1 MSDSGQLPLSV
12 PDPTV
17 DALLEGLN
25 PDQYDAVVHPGG
37 PLLVV
42 AGAGSGKTRVLT
54 HRIAHLVRSGV
65 HPTSILAITF
75 TNKAASEMRERVAGL
90 VGPVIKAM
98 WVSTF
103 HSACVRILR
112 AHGDRIGYPRNFSIY
127 DQADAVRLTGYVVR
141 DLGLDAKRFSSRAV
155 HAHISLLKNELVD
168 PHQAV
173 ARADDIFQRKH
184 ADIYAEYQARLERSG
199 SMDFDDLLVNVVRLF
214 REHPD
219 VLEEYR
225 RRFTHL
231 LVDEY
236 QDTNLAQNE
245 IVLQLAA
252 ADDPAA
258 EHNVTVVGDSDQ
270 SVYRFRGADLR
281 NIMQFE
287 DAFADVT
294 MIVLSQNYR
303 STQTILDA
311 ANAVIVNNV
320 GRKDKDLWTDSG
332 QGERIV
338 RYFATDEG
346 DESTWVASTARG
358 LSAER
363 GAAWNDIA
371 VLYRTNAQSRVVEE
385 AFMRLGVPYQVV
397 GGTRFYD
404 RREIKDA
411 LAYLRAVVNP
421 ADEVSVKRVL
431 NVPKRGI
438 GDTSVARLDEF
449 AAAEGITFLDACRRA
464 TEAGVGGRAS
474 KGLESFCRLIDEVR
488 AAMDNPAPE
497 ADDLGPGDVLQA
509 VLEQSGYLAELEEI
523 DTVESHG
530 RIENL
535 GELVGSAR
543 EFTRVDEFLEQ
554 VALVADTDELA
565 GDDRVVLMTL
575 HAAKGLEFP
584 YVFLIGV
591 EEGVFPHHRA
601 LTDPDEMEEERRLAY
616 VGITRAM

>member
-127 DQADAVRLTGYVVR
+127 DQADAVSLTGYVVR
-141 DLGLDAKRFSSRAV
+141 DLGLDAKRFAWRAV

-168 PHQAV
+168 PHQAI
-173 ARADDIFQRKH
+173 ARADDIFQSKH

-281 NIMQFE
+281 NIIQFE

-294 MIVLSQNYR
+294 TIVLDQNYR

-311 ANAVIVNNV
+311 ANAVIVNNP
-320 GRKDKDLWTDSG
+320 GRQPKHLWTDGNSG
-332 QGERIV
+332 DRII
-338 RYFATDEG
+338 RYYASDEG
-346 DESTWVASTARG
+346 DEATFVASTALQLTR
-358 LSAER
+358 ET
-363 GAAWNDIA
+363 GAMFSDTA
-371 VLYRTNAQSRVVEE
+371 VLYRTNAQSRVIEE
-385 AFMRLGVPYQVV
+385 SFMRLGVPYQVV
-397 GGTRFYD
+397 GGTKFYD
-404 RREIKDA
+404 RREVRDA
-411 LAYLRAVVNP
+411 LAYLRVVANP

-431 NVPKRGI
+431 NVPRRGV
-438 GDTSVARLDEF
+438 GDTSVARIDEF
-449 AAAEGITFLDACRRA
+449 AAQEGISFIDAARRA
-464 TEAGVGGRAS
+464 S
-474 KGLESFCRLIDEVR
+474 
-488 AAMDNPAPE
+488 E
-497 ADDLGPGDVLQA
+497 AD
-509 VLEQSGYLAELEEI
+509 
-523 DTVESHG
+523 
-530 RIENL
+530 
-535 GELVGSAR
+535 
-543 EFTRVDEFLEQ
+543 
-554 VALVADTDELA
+554 
-565 GDDRVVLMTL
+565 
-575 HAAKGLEFP
+575 
-584 YVFLIGV
+584 
-591 EEGVFPHHRA
+591 
-601 LTDPDEMEEERRLAY
+601 
-616 VGITRAM
+616 

>member
-141 DLGLDAKRFSSRAV
+141 DLGLDAKRFASRAV

-346 DESTWVASTARG
+346 DESTWVASTVRG

-385 AFMRLGVPYQVV
+385 AFMRLGLPYQVV

-438 GDTSVARLDEF
+438 GDTSVARLDDF

-488 AAMDNPAPE
+488 AAMDNPAPRPTIS
-497 ADDLGPGDVLQA
+497 D
-509 VLEQSGYLAELEEI
+509 
-523 DTVESHG
+523 
-530 RIENL
+530 
-535 GELVGSAR
+535 
-543 EFTRVDEFLEQ
+543 
-554 VALVADTDELA
+554 
-565 GDDRVVLMTL
+565 
-575 HAAKGLEFP
+575 
-584 YVFLIGV
+584 
-591 EEGVFPHHRA
+591 
-601 LTDPDEMEEERRLAY
+601 
-616 VGITRAM
+616 RAMCCRPCSSSRAIWPNSRKSTRSNLMVASRISANWLALLGSSPASMSSSSRSRWSPIPTSSPVTTESCS